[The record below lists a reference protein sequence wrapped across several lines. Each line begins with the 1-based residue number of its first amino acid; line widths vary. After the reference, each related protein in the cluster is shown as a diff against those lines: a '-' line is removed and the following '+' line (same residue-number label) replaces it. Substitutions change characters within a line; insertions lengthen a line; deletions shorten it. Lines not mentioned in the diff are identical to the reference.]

1 LKWSYQVK
9 RRKRAVIT
17 KRMLKGE
24 KAEGRIWNGR
34 IHDISLSASMGFQQV
49 VAIDFR
55 FLTIPRKI

>member
-1 LKWSYQVK
+1 
-9 RRKRAVIT
+9 
-17 KRMLKGE
+17 MLKGE